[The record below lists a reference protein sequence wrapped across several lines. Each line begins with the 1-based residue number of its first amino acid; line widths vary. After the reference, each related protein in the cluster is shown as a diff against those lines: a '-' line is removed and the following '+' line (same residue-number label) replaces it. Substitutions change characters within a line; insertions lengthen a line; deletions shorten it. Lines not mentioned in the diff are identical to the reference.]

1 MKFSQR
7 KDACPG
13 RFPHPGM
20 EVKMV
25 FSSMI
30 FIWAFLPVVF
40 IMDKVAGLPGGR
52 GRLLRKKVPQNVLL
66 LIASLFFY
74 AWGQPDYL
82 WLLLVSILA
91 NYLIGRLMACRKGI
105 LSGRTGRLT
114 LLILGIAVN
123 LGILGYYKY
132 FNFFANTLNRVLG
145 SQLIEMRQIA
155 LPLGVSFFTFQA
167 LTYLVD
173 LYKGK
178 ISAEKNVLNLAL
190 YFSFFPKI
198 TQGPIEKY
206 RDFAPQLSERRQ
218 SVQKISEGIRR
229 FIYGLAKKVLIA
241 DVLGACVDTIY
252 GLEIGNVNGGFA
264 WIAALFY
271 SFQLYYDFSGYSD
284 MAVGLGKMF
293 GFDLSENFDYPYL
306 ASSITEFWRRWH
318 MTLMSWFREYLYF
331 PLGGSRKGKIR
342 TYVNIFI
349 VFMASGLWHGASW
362 DFICWGLYHAVFQV
376 LERLGLGRLLEK
388 TKIIRHVY
396 TCLVVC
402 VGWVFFRAGDMALAF
417 QYLKRMFLPWMYPA
431 SGYAVQE
438 IVDHRT
444 ILTFFCAVLGCGI
457 VQIIWKL
464 VSGKFPAGKR
474 ISGKQGAGRPAP
486 GKTPQGTASG
496 ENAPVLLQ
504 YSAAELIFCMAL
516 LALSIL
522 AMVSSTYSAFLYM
535 NF

>member
-1 MKFSQR
+1 MKFPQ
-7 KDACPG
+7 KEGACL
-13 RFPHPGM
+13 RRTWRLGM
-20 EVKMV
+20 EVMMV

-40 IMDKVAGLPGGR
+40 ILDKIAGLPGR
-52 GRLLRKKVPQNVLL
+52 KGRLLRKNVPQNILL
-66 LIASLFFY
+66 LLASLLFY

-91 NYLIGRLMACRKGI
+91 NYLLGFLMASRRGA
-105 LSGRTGRLT
+105 LSAKTGRLI
-114 LLILGIAVN
+114 LLIAGIAVN

-145 SQLIEMRQIA
+145 RQLLEMRQIA

-173 LYKGK
+173 LYKEK
-178 ISAEKNVLNLAL
+178 IPAEKNILNMAL

-206 RDFAPQLSERRQ
+206 RDFGPQLAGRRQ
-218 SVQKISEGIRR
+218 NLQKTGEGIRR

-241 DVLGACVDTIY
+241 DVLGACVDAIY
-252 GLEIGNVNGGFA
+252 GFEIGNVNGSFA

-271 SFQLYYDFSGYSD
+271 SLQLYYDFSGYSD

-293 GFDLSENFDYPYL
+293 GFNLSENFDYPYL

-331 PLGGSRKGKIR
+331 PLGGSRKGKVR
-342 TYVNIFI
+342 TYINIFI

-376 LERLGLGRLLEK
+376 FERLGLGKLLEK
-388 TKIIRHVY
+388 TKVLKHIY
-396 TCLVVC
+396 ACLVVC
-402 VGWVFFRAGDMALAF
+402 VGWVFFRAGDMTLAL
-417 QYLKRMFLPWMYPA
+417 QYLKRMFLPWMYTA

-444 ILTFFCAVLGCGI
+444 ILVFVCAILGCGI
-457 VQIIWKL
+457 VQNTWKL
-464 VSGKFPAGKR
+464 VSRKQASRKQV
-474 ISGKQGAGRPAP
+474 SGNKPGGR
-486 GKTPQGTASG
+486 ASG
-496 ENAPVLLQ
+496 ESAPVLLQ
-504 YSAAELIFCMAL
+504 YSAVELIFCMVL
-516 LALSIL
+516 LTLSIM

>member
-1 MKFSQR
+1 
-7 KDACPG
+7 
-13 RFPHPGM
+13 
-20 EVKMV
+20 MV

-30 FIWAFLPVVF
+30 FIWAFLPIVF
-40 IMDKVAGLPGGR
+40 ILDRLTGLPASAARKGR
-52 GRLLRKKVPQNVLL
+52 GRRGAAHGGRAAKKRRQMKNTPQNILL

-91 NYLIGRLMACRKGI
+91 NYLLGLLLGSGKGI
-105 LSGRTGRLT
+105 LSGRAARLSV
-114 LLILGIAVN
+114 LLAGLAVN

-145 SQLIEMRQIA
+145 TQLLEMRQIA

-167 LTYLVD
+167 LTYLID
-173 LYKGK
+173 LYKEK
-178 ISAEKNVLNLAL
+178 IPAEKNILNMAL

-206 RDFAPQLSERRQ
+206 RDFAPQLAGRRQ
-218 SVQKISEGIRR
+218 TLQLTGEGIRR

-241 DVLGACVDTIY
+241 DTLGVCVDRIY
-252 GLEIGNVNGGFA
+252 RFEIGNVNAAFA
-264 WIAALFY
+264 WTAALFY
-271 SFQLYYDFSGYSD
+271 SLQLYYDFSGYSD

-293 GFDLSENFDYPYL
+293 GFRLSENFDYPYL

-331 PLGGSRKGKIR
+331 PLGGSRKGKVR
-342 TYVNIFI
+342 TYLNIFV

-376 LERLGLGRLLEK
+376 IERLGLGKLLEK
-388 TKIIRHVY
+388 TRVLKHIY
-396 TCLVVC
+396 ACLAVC

-417 QYLKRMFLPWMYPA
+417 QYLKRMFLPWMYQA
-431 SGYAVQE
+431 SGYAMQE
-438 IVDHRT
+438 IVDHRA
-444 ILTFFCAVLGCGI
+444 LLVFVCAVLGCGI
-457 VQIIWKL
+457 IQKA
-464 VSGKFPAGKR
+464 FR
-474 ISGKQGAGRPAP
+474 RFQ
-486 GKTPQGTASG
+486 
-496 ENAPVLLQ
+496 N
-504 YSAAELIFCMAL
+504 SAAELVFCMAL
-516 LALSIL
+516 LSCSII